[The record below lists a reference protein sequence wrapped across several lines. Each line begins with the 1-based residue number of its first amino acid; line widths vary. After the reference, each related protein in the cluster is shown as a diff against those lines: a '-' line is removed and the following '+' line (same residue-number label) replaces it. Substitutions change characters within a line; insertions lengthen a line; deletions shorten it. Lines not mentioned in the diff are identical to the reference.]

1 MRKTIRYVRFS
12 LMLTV
17 AILAAAVVST
27 LTIDVGSLL
36 QAPAERYA
44 SDYLKRRVTIGSM
57 RLHVFSGHFLMEDFS
72 IGGLNDGDRPFL
84 TAKRL
89 SIALDW
95 STVFTQ
101 PATVTIRSVE
111 LTDWQ
116 MLVEKWSE
124 RHSFPKFTRDRQDP
138 EPRKGPSR
146 VKMKYLRAWRGEFAF
161 EDHSTPWSVIA
172 RKIDVNITD
181 FPNYHGEAA
190 FQDGTV
196 VIQSYVPMWVN
207 FKTRFRLDDSLVHLT
222 QLAFDTDGSRN
233 TGAGLV
239 DFSRFPEM
247 TFDVQS
253 KVDFQRM
260 REIFFQKEKW
270 ALSGEGDFTGT
281 FHLFKGGHDLA
292 GTFSSDVAGLYDY
305 KFPQLYG
312 SLHWTPALFEVTEAG
327 SRLFGGDARFTY
339 SLKPLGTKTG
349 AAARF
354 EASYS
359 DVDMAAVSDF
369 YDLRGQRF
377 SGRAS
382 GENLLEWP
390 NGRFHENHG
399 GGRIT
404 VAASPDV
411 LPMTAGLPP
420 APTDPLPREWG
431 PFAPPPLETHL
442 PITAELAYRLSP
454 ERVELEGGR
463 FATERTHVRFDGTT
477 AWGGESTLRFHVTSG
492 DWQESDQLLAGIL
505 TDFGSPTRAVTFG
518 GRGEF
523 DGMMTGEFR
532 QPRVEGLFTGEN
544 LRAWDT
550 LWGSGSGRIVV
561 ENSYVTVRDS
571 TIRVGDSE
579 IRADGRFSLGYP
591 RRDRG
596 EEIDAR
602 FRVTRR
608 DLDSIRHA
616 FEIDDYPV
624 SGLLSGE
631 FHLTGQYERPIG
643 FGSMTIE
650 RGTAY
655 DEPFEKGTA
664 ALRFDGAGVRLDA
677 VSLAKASGTVTGAAF
692 VGWDGTYSFD
702 AIGRRLPVSQIAAF
716 DYPQL
721 RPTGLIEFSAGGSG
735 AFESPRYD
743 VKFRIAD
750 LTVSNEPVG
759 QVGGTLA
766 LRGKE
771 MSGEVEV
778 TSSRLAITGTGRI
791 ALNPQADAELTFRF
805 HESTLDP
812 YVRLFMPSLSP
823 YTTAVASGSLRV
835 AGELADLNHLL
846 VDGTV
851 DSVDMRLFDYALRNG
866 GPIKL
871 ALDQNVIRVQDL
883 QLVGEGTQLRIAGTI
898 GLHDQRIA
906 LQALGDANLGILQ
919 GFFPNEVR
927 GSGRAEL
934 TAAVNGP
941 LYTPEFSGAATIT
954 NGRIRHFSMPN
965 ALDAINGVI
974 RFDSRGVRLDDVTA
988 TMGGGRIQFGGRIG
1002 LEGYMPGE
1010 LNVTAR
1016 GDGIQLRVPE
1026 GVRSVVDADVAVR
1039 GNFKAPT
1046 IAGTVTVRNATWNRR
1061 IDPTAELLDFRS
1073 AFAAATASDPA
1084 AASAVPV
1091 RFDLQLKIP
1100 STLRIENNLARLV
1113 VSAEMQLRGTADR
1126 PLLFGRAEVDRGEML
1141 FEGRRYL
1148 VTRGVIEFNNPA
1160 KIEPFF
1166 DIEAETRVRVPAQTY
1181 RVIIN
1186 LAGTTQSLVPQFS
1199 SDPPLASDADVV
1211 ALLFSDIRRDP
1222 GDAELRALQK
1232 PNERQTDI
1240 LTTRATQLLASPL
1253 SSEVGRVVEK
1263 TFGVDTF
1270 QVTPSLFDP
1279 TSQTVSTARINPSAR
1294 VTIGKR
1300 VSDRVYLTFSRS
1312 LSSSFNDQI
1321 LLLEYDENDR
1331 LSWILSRN
1339 ENETYSLEVRV
1350 RHTF

>member
-1 MRKTIRYVRFS
+1 
-12 LMLTV
+12 MLTV

-27 LTIDVGSLL
+27 LTIDVGWLL
-36 QAPAERYA
+36 QSSAERFA
-44 SDYLKRRVTIGSM
+44 SDYLKRPVAIGSM
-57 RLHVFSGHFLMEDFS
+57 RLHVLSGHFLMEDFS
-72 IGGLNDGDRPFL
+72 IGGLNQGDRPFL

-95 STVFTQ
+95 STVLTQ
-101 PATVTIRSVE
+101 PATLTIRSVE

-116 MLVEKWSE
+116 MLVEKWSSG
-124 RHSFPKFTRDRQDP
+124 HSFPKFTRDRP
-138 EPRKGPSR
+138 SEPRKGPSR
-146 VKMKYLRAWRGEFAF
+146 VKMKYLRAWRGEFAY
-161 EDHSTPWSVIA
+161 EDHSSPWSVVA
-172 RKIDVNITD
+172 RNIDLNITD

-190 FQDGTV
+190 FHGGTV
-196 VIQSYVPMWVN
+196 VIQNYLPMWVN
-207 FKTRFRLDDSLVHLT
+207 MKTRFRLDESLVHLQGLT
-222 QLAFDTDGSRN
+222 FDTDGSQN
-233 TGAGLV
+233 TASGVV

-247 TFDVQS
+247 TYEVKS
-253 KVDFQRM
+253 RVDFQRM
-260 REIFFQKEKW
+260 REIFFHKENW
-270 ALSGEGDFTGT
+270 ALSGDGHFTGT
-281 FHLFKGGHDLA
+281 FHLFKGGHDLT
-292 GTFSSDVAGLYDY
+292 GTFTSAVAGVYDY
-305 KFPQLYG
+305 RFPELYG
-312 SLHWTPALFEVTEAG
+312 SLRWTPKFFEVTEAG
-327 SRLFGGDARFTY
+327 SKLFGGDARFGY
-339 SLKPLGTKTG
+339 SIKPLGTPGG
-349 AAARF
+349 AIARF

-359 DVDMAAVSDF
+359 DVDLAELTDF

-377 SGRAS
+377 AGRAS

-390 NGRFHENHG
+390 NGRFHENQGSGHV
-399 GGRIT
+399 T
-404 VAASPDV
+404 VAAPSDM

-420 APTDPLPREWG
+420 DTGELPQEWG
-431 PFAPPPLETHL
+431 PFAPPPLPRHL
-442 PITAELAYRLSP
+442 PIAGELTYRLAP
-454 ERVELEGGR
+454 DRIELEGGR

-477 AWGGESTLRFHVTSG
+477 AWGAESSFRFHVTSG
-492 DWQESDQLLAGIL
+492 DWQESDQLLTGIL

-523 DGMMTGEFR
+523 DGSMTGAFR

-571 TIRVGDSE
+571 SIRLGDSE

-591 RRDRG
+591 RRDGG
-596 EEIDAR
+596 EQIDAR
-602 FRVTRR
+602 FRVTGR
-608 DLDSIRHA
+608 DLDGVRHA

-624 SGLLSGE
+624 SGRLSGE
-631 FHLTGQYERPIG
+631 FHLTGEYQRPLG

-655 DEPFEKGTA
+655 DEPFEKGAA
-664 ALRFDGAGVRLDA
+664 ALRFDGSGVRLDG
-677 VSLAKASGTVTGAAF
+677 VTLTKTTGTVTGAAF

-702 AIGRRLPVSQIAAF
+702 AVGRRLPVAQIAAL
-716 DYPQL
+716 DYPKL
-721 RPTGLIEFSAGGSG
+721 RPTGTVEFSAGGSG
-735 AFESPRYD
+735 TLESPRYD

-750 LTVSNEPVG
+750 LTVSSEPVG
-759 QVGGTLA
+759 QTSGTLA
-766 LRGKE
+766 LRGNE
-771 MSGEVEV
+771 LSGEVEV

-791 ALNPQADAELTFRF
+791 ALTPQADAELAFRF
-805 HESTLDP
+805 HESSLDP
-812 YVRLFMPSLSP
+812 YVRLFMPTLSP
-823 YTTAVASGSLRV
+823 YTTAVASGSMRV
-835 AGELADLNHLL
+835 VGELADFNHLL

-851 DSVDMRLFDYALRNG
+851 DRVEMRLFDYELRNG

-871 ALDQNVIRVQDL
+871 ALDQNVVRVQDL
-883 QLVGEGTQLRIAGTI
+883 QLVGEGTQLRIAGTV
-898 GLHDQRIA
+898 GLQDQRIA
-906 LQALGDANLGILQ
+906 VQALGDANLGILQ
-919 GFFPNEVR
+919 GFFPNEMR

-941 LYTPEFSGAATIT
+941 LYTPEFSGTATIT

-965 ALDAINGVI
+965 ALDAINGVV

-988 TMGGGRIQFGGRIG
+988 MMGGGRIQFGGRVG
-1002 LEGYMPGE
+1002 FDGYMPGE

-1016 GDGIQLRVPE
+1016 GEGLQLRVPE
-1026 GVRSVVDADVAVR
+1026 GVRSVVDADVSLR

-1046 IAGTVTVRNATWNRR
+1046 IGGTVTVRSAIWNRR
-1061 IDPTAELLDFRS
+1061 IDPTAGLFDFG
-1073 AFAAATASDPA
+1073 AAVAAAAGEPA
-1084 AASAVPV
+1084 AAALPV
-1091 RFDLQLKIP
+1091 RFDLQLIVP
-1100 STLRIENNLARLV
+1100 ATLRIENNLARLV
-1113 VSAEMQLRGTADR
+1113 VSADMQLRGTAER
-1126 PLLFGRAEVDRGEML
+1126 PLLFGRAEVDRGEIL

-1148 VTRGVIEFNNPA
+1148 VTRGALEFNNPA
-1160 KIEPFF
+1160 RIEPFF
-1166 DIEAETRVRVPAQTY
+1166 DVEAETRVRVPGQTY

-1186 LAGTTQSLVPQFS
+1186 FAGTTQSLVPQFS

-1211 ALLFSDIRRDP
+1211 ALLFSEVRRDP
-1222 GDAELRALQK
+1222 GDAELRARAN

-1253 SSEVGRVVEK
+1253 SSEVGRVVEQ
-1263 TFGVDTF
+1263 TFGVDSF
-1270 QVTPSLFDP
+1270 QVTPSLVDP
-1279 TSQTVSTARINPSAR
+1279 YSQTTATPRINPSAR

-1312 LSSSFNDQI
+1312 LSTSINDQI
-1321 LLLEYDENDR
+1321 LLLEYDESDR